1 MQLLDARYAP
11 SDQQGR
17 PKLLLIPA
25 QYSYHDLKVSSVVFL
40 FPRRA
45 RIACGTL
52 PVVFV
57 FSSVVCIARDDAHR
71 TI

>member
-52 PVVFV
+52 PVVFCV
-57 FSSVVCIARDDAHR
+57 FFRCVYR
-71 TI
+71 TR